1 MLVVVIVEPPDEDVD
16 DGILGEEFDT
26 VDESVDCKILVD
38 VVRFAA
44 LEEDMAAVVEPHRP
58 QYFLQYKRE
67 AF

>member
-16 DGILGEEFDT
+16 DGILGEEFDI
-26 VDESVDCKILVD
+26 VDEPLDCRLLVG
-38 VVRFAA
+38 VVGIAA

-58 QYFLQYKRE
+58 QYFLQYNWE